1 MKATARPSP
10 SAITQALVPYP
21 PRDRPSASRVSRSA
35 DEPPFER
42 HRLLSGGPGCW
53 CRTET
58 SSRAGHHAL
67 GPGAAAAPTRPGAP
81 SGGRS
86 APPATRDQAQ
96 PGWPATWPRS
106 DGARRWP
113 TACAADP
120 SAASCPWAGI
130 PRSAAPASSSVRLSA
145 WPLLPSQEE
154 QNARNPIQF
163 KREQALGFAATRV
176 LGGLVFS
183 LGLAIVMKGGAELF
197 TGINL
202 IVMAWASGKV
212 SIKEILHNWV
222 IVYLGN
228 FVGAIGL
235 VVLVFFSHHL
245 DMNGG
250 RIGLSMLNT
259 A

>member
-53 CRTET
+53 CRPET
-58 SSRAGHHAL
+58 SSRAGHHAP

-96 PGWPATWPRS
+96 PGRRATWPRS
-106 DGARRWP
+106 DAARRWP
-113 TACAADP
+113 TACAAGP
-120 SAASCPWAGI
+120 EAGSCPWAGI

-163 KREQALGFAATRV
+163 KREQALDALSPTELKA
-176 LGGLVFS
+176 LVVR
-183 LGLAIVMKGGAELF
+183 LL
-197 TGINL
+197 
-202 IVMAWASGKV
+202 GKV
-212 SIKEILHNWV
+212 AALEQTGAAQRAEIARLK
-222 IVYLGN
+222 
-228 FVGAIGL
+228 GL
-235 VVLVFFSHHL
+235 K
-245 DMNGG
+245 G
-250 RIGLSMLNT
+250 R
-259 A
+259 

>member
-53 CRTET
+53 CRPET
-58 SSRAGHHAL
+58 SSRAGHHAP

-96 PGWPATWPRS
+96 PGRRATWPRS
-106 DGARRWP
+106 DAARRWP
-113 TACAADP
+113 TACAAGP
-120 SAASCPWAGI
+120 EAGSCPWAGI

-154 QNARNPIQF
+154 QNARKPIQF
-163 KREQALGFAATRV
+163 KREQALVRLAKLDDLFQHLHVEALA
-176 LGGLVFS
+176 
-183 LGLAIVMKGGAELF
+183 LGLREDLLLLLVDLLQLGVELLDALHER
-197 TGINL
+197 TDALARDPNRVGH
-202 IVMAWASGKV
+202 GV
-212 SIKEILHNWV
+212 SFIEP
-222 IVYLGN
+222 GP
-228 FVGAIGL
+228 
-235 VVLVFFSHHL
+235 HHP
-245 DMNGG
+245 
-250 RIGLSMLNT
+250 IS

>member
-1 MKATARPSP
+1 MNATARPSP

-53 CRTET
+53 CRPET
-58 SSRAGHHAL
+58 SSRAGHHAP

-96 PGWPATWPRS
+96 PGWRATWPRS
-106 DGARRWP
+106 DAARRWP
-113 TACAADP
+113 TACAAGP
-120 SAASCPWAGI
+120 EAGSCPWAGI

-145 WPLLPSQEE
+145 SLLLPSQEE

-163 KREQALGFAATRV
+163 KREQALERQEMPSERPYAGQLWKRDSTRV
-176 LGGLVFS
+176 L
-183 LGLAIVMKGGAELF
+183 
-197 TGINL
+197 
-202 IVMAWASGKV
+202 
-212 SIKEILHNWV
+212 
-222 IVYLGN
+222 
-228 FVGAIGL
+228 
-235 VVLVFFSHHL
+235 VVAAH
-245 DMNGG
+245 
-250 RIGLSMLNT
+250 LNT
-259 A
+259 VTYDLQQQASNSPTSVNGTVCHCRD

>member
-53 CRTET
+53 CRPET
-58 SSRAGHHAL
+58 SSRAGHHAP
-67 GPGAAAAPTRPGAP
+67 GRGAAAAPTRPGAP

-96 PGWPATWPRS
+96 PGWRATWPRS
-106 DGARRWP
+106 DDARRWP
-113 TACAADP
+113 TACAAGP
-120 SAASCPWAGI
+120 EAGSCPWAGI

-154 QNARNPIQF
+154 QNARKPIQF
-163 KREQALGFAATRV
+163 KREQALALQLRSPSGLERTCEEPHLVTR
-176 LGGLVFS
+176 LTPYPGSKGSKAGRSAGQNS
-183 LGLAIVMKGGAELF
+183 LKIPAPPRLQL
-197 TGINL
+197 
-202 IVMAWASGKV
+202 
-212 SIKEILHNWV
+212 
-222 IVYLGN
+222 
-228 FVGAIGL
+228 
-235 VVLVFFSHHL
+235 
-245 DMNGG
+245 
-250 RIGLSMLNT
+250 
-259 A
+259 